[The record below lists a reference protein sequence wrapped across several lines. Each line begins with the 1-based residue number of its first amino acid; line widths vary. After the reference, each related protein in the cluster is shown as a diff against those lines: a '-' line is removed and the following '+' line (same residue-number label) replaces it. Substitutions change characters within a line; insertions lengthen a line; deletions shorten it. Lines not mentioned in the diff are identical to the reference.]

1 METLDQMK
9 KFILFFLFFFC
20 FFSFLKN
27 GIAEEV
33 ITNSL
38 GMRFVQIY
46 PGTFKMGSPKSET
59 GHRWNEKEHTVRISK
74 SFYMQETEVTQG
86 QWKKLVGF
94 NPSSSKI
101 LNKNYPVDTVSW
113 DQCIEFI
120 KVLNGFEKTNK
131 YRLPTEA
138 EWEYACR
145 AGTATAFSSG
155 KITTFSCTTIDPALN
170 KTAWYCANS
179 GEQNPPGKF
188 QAHRVKTKQP
198 NAWGLY
204 DMHGNVQEWVQDSC
218 VWKHW
223 TGKTGPVTK
232 TYKDNIVDPLSKKG
246 KHRIIRGGGWH
257 QKPIYLRSAQRS
269 YYKPMAKRN
278 SLGFRIVKD
287 R

>member
-1 METLDQMK
+1 MK

-204 DMHGNVQEWVQDSC
+204 DMHGNV
-218 VWKHW
+218 
-223 TGKTGPVTK
+223 
-232 TYKDNIVDPLSKKG
+232 
-246 KHRIIRGGGWH
+246 
-257 QKPIYLRSAQRS
+257 
-269 YYKPMAKRN
+269 
-278 SLGFRIVKD
+278 
-287 R
+287 